1 MFSDVFV
8 MCFTARFMQ
17 WNKLAFGCINPIY
30 MFTLQYVYLR
40 RINCALC
47 EWVSFNDHPFLVKL
61 STNWSRNQMWWN
73 GMNACNPLDDGTEDV
88 TFYGEDPWKSLLG
101 LV

>member
-8 MCFTARFMQ
+8 MCFTTRFMR
-17 WNKLAFGCINPIY
+17 WNKLAFGGINPIY

-47 EWVSFNDHPFLVKL
+47 EWVSFNDQPVPVKL
-61 STNWSRNQMWWN
+61 STTGPEIRCG
-73 GMNACNPLDDGTEDV
+73 GME
-88 TFYGEDPWKSLLG
+88 
-101 LV
+101 